1 MDDTRTDKYFDRS
14 SLKVAEGKNNFDT
27 GVSAIKDDKWVKR
40 YFDNLTVKVVPK
52 MNKPPV
58 GKGRN
63 NSGAPVTWIDRYFRY
78 LSSRVAY
85 DGSPKQIMYPR
96 SEIKEPSIDLQSS
109 LKMFFQKA
117 ACYADDWTDVHTK
130 YDDRRSFHAFLDL
143 LEPSG
148 LEKYAYNEDDDIN
161 IWYPQDKHW
170 LSLKVSPDVVVSNEC
185 YGGSLSL
192 MKLLQRIRS
201 ESGDHF
207 RREQARLL
215 ESFLDHLIKI
225 QQEQRF
231 VSYSFS
237 EHLEQLRKSDA
248 VAFSSNAV
256 DDDGDGHKCPLICSE
271 NAMES
276 YMWQQKHVFDS
287 LCVMSCE
294 SAWLLKTLKDSY
306 FTSPSSIKETNKI
319 LDIILVYIL
328 KFKESKESLD
338 QYLLDECFC
347 FNDQPT
353 QLVMQNDE
361 ILNDFGRCI
370 NNLLEQGV
378 ERKYVA
384 ETLLGCFVDV
394 VNMHCN
400 RAERGNPFRDTCSSL
415 QCSFSEAANETSE
428 LINEA
433 VEKLISVRCS
443 DLTGGGSPLGC
454 IALWR
459 ILFESSLINLRLDL
473 IYKKHSETVKL
484 GDKPLDTDTND
495 QLDQIRLSIKKLLT
509 VGESVLIEFIA
520 MHKTV
525 AEVTYML
532 GDAFTTGGAGM
543 KGLSDVTHNPGTS
556 TKQDDQGMDF
566 NLDDFPWD

>member
-1 MDDTRTDKYFDRS
+1 MDDIQIDRYFDRS
-14 SLKVAEGKNNFDT
+14 SLKVAEGRNNSDA
-27 GVSAIKDDKWVKR
+27 GVSSIKDDKWVKR
-40 YFDNLTVKVVPK
+40 YFDNLTIKVVK
-52 MNKPPV
+52 KRNKPAI

-63 NSGAPVTWIDRYFRY
+63 NSGAPVTWIDRYFNY

-85 DGSPKQIMYPR
+85 DGSPKQVMYPR

-130 YDDRRSFHAFLDL
+130 YNDRRSFSAFLDL

-148 LEKYAYNEDDDIN
+148 LEKYDSNEDDDIN
-161 IWYPQDKHW
+161 IRYLQDKYW
-170 LSLKVSPDVVVSNEC
+170 LSLKVSPDVVVANEC
-185 YGGSLSL
+185 YGGSLLL
-192 MKLLQRIRS
+192 MNLLQKIRS

-207 RREQARLL
+207 GREKARFL

-225 QQEQRF
+225 QQEQWF

-237 EHLEQLRKSDA
+237 EHLEQLRKCDV
-248 VAFSSNAV
+248 VAFSSNV
-256 DDDGDGHKCPLICSE
+256 IDDDGDGHKCPLICSE
-271 NAMES
+271 HAMES
-276 YMWQQKHVFDS
+276 YMWQQKVSLYTDESISTIANSELLNLVLIFQHVFDS

-306 FTSPSSIKETNKI
+306 FTSPSFIKVSNKI

-338 QYLLDECFC
+338 QYLLDECC
-347 FNDQPT
+347 RFNDQLA

-361 ILNDFGRCI
+361 ILNDFGGCI

-378 ERKYVA
+378 ERKSIA
-384 ETLLGCFVDV
+384 ETLIVCFADV

-400 RAERGNPFRDTCSSL
+400 RAARGNPFRDTCNHT
-415 QCSFSEAANETSE
+415 AAN
-428 LINEA
+428 N
-433 VEKLISVRCS
+433 
-443 DLTGGGSPLGC
+443 
-454 IALWR
+454 
-459 ILFESSLINLRLDL
+459 
-473 IYKKHSETVKL
+473 
-484 GDKPLDTDTND
+484 
-495 QLDQIRLSIKKLLT
+495 QLDQIRLSIKKIL
-509 VGESVLIEFIA
+509 
-520 MHKTV
+520 TV

-532 GDAFTTGGAGM
+532 RDAFTTGGAGM

-556 TKQDDQGMDF
+556 SKQDGQGMDF
-566 NLDDFPWD
+566 NLDDFPWDKHNDRSATIGHNTKKFPKYYEG